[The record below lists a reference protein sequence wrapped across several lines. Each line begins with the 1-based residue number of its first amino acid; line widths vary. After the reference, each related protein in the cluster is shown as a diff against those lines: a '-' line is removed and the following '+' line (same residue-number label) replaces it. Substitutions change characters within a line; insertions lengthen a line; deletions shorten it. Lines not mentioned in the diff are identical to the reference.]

1 MSAGVGELAAWLEE
15 CAAEIEIWLSSWV
28 AGLEE
33 RLQGRPP
40 LAEAM
45 AYAVLGG
52 GKRLRPA
59 LVVASAVAC
68 NPEKA
73 GDFGAR
79 TDLVRDAACAVEL
92 IHCYSLV
99 HDDLPAMDDDDL
111 RRNRP
116 TCHRVYGDA
125 LAILAGDALLTDAFS
140 ILAGGVGSPE
150 GRHGKIPSDAVAR
163 LRLVEMLSRAAGSAG
178 MVGGQVVDV
187 SRSAV
192 GGGLD
197 AVEGVHCLKTGQLL
211 AFSCAA
217 GAEAVGA
224 GRELVSNLWS
234 FGETVGLIFQIA
246 DDILDETADPAEMGK
261 RTGKDRERG
270 VATVTGAVG
279 LQGARL
285 RARELAGEA
294 ASLLGGLGE
303 SAALLRSLPAWLVA
317 RSE

>member
-150 GRHGKIPSDAVAR
+150 GRLVAVADVR
-163 LRLVEMLSRAAGSAG
+163 PSPEHPEVLVLHPLRV
-178 MVGGQVVDV
+178 
-187 SRSAV
+187 
-192 GGGLD
+192 
-197 AVEGVHCLKTGQLL
+197 
-211 AFSCAA
+211 F
-217 GAEAVGA
+217 
-224 GRELVSNLWS
+224 
-234 FGETVGLIFQIA
+234 
-246 DDILDETADPAEMGK
+246 P
-261 RTGKDRERG
+261 ER
-270 VATVTGAVG
+270 
-279 LQGARL
+279 
-285 RARELAGEA
+285 
-294 ASLLGGLGE
+294 
-303 SAALLRSLPAWLVA
+303 
-317 RSE
+317 